1 MGSITHVLVADADHL
16 PFLQDSFDYVLC
28 SFAIFLFSS
37 LSGPVAESH
46 RVLRSSGR
54 IGLVYSAGEDTE
66 WSWYEQLISRYRPT
80 ASLGT
85 ERYRPRDVEAA
96 LIGAGFMDF
105 SATVEVHQL
114 TFSNASEFGA
124 GRDPMATE
132 RCSSRS
138 TGSGAEFKREV
149 FEQFGMRAGTN
160 GLPIKY
166 LPRSRWL
173 LGNRQADLVQPTLQS
188 SCYRL
193 NAARS

>member
-96 LIGAGFMDF
+96 LIGAGFMDV

-138 TGSGAEFKREV
+138 PVAVQNSNAKCSSSLACV
-149 FEQFGMRAGTN
+149 
-160 GLPIKY
+160 
-166 LPRSRWL
+166 
-173 LGNRQADLVQPTLQS
+173 LVQTGFLS
-188 SCYRL
+188 SICRGHAGYS
-193 NAARS
+193 AIAG